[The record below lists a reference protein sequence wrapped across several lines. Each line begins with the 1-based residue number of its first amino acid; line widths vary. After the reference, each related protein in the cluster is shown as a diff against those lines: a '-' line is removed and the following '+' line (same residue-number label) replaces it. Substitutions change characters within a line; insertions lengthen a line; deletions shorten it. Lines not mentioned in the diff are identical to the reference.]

1 MLDRN
6 AWLPY
11 TALQA
16 ADGRVELELGEVK
29 ERMTSKNHPEQPPNS
44 PFAKGNGNRR
54 IVSIGECMIEMA
66 DRGDGLMSL
75 AYAGDTLNTA
85 VYLARINGPELKVDY
100 VTALGDDPYS
110 DAMLAF
116 WRREGI
122 GTDCVARLPG
132 QLPGLYLIRTDDHG
146 ERSFYYYRSAA
157 PARSLFDLPETVDL
171 LDRLADA
178 DMVHFSGITLSI
190 LSYPARDR
198 LAEALEKLRRGG
210 TRIVFDGNYRPS
222 LWPSADVARR
232 VTTRFLSFVDLALP
246 SADDEERLFGDT
258 SCEAVAQR
266 MHALG
271 VTEVLVKHGAD
282 GCFISLGDIRRHVPV
297 TERVKPVDTTGAG
310 NSFNA
315 GYLSGRLAGI
325 GPVAAARIGNR
336 LAARVIC
343 HRGAII
349 PRDAMADLSIGT
361 AQF

>member
-1 MLDRN
+1 MTTGMKLS
-6 AWLPY
+6 
-11 TALQA
+11 QA
-16 ADGRVELELGEVK
+16 ATTFSGAA
-29 ERMTSKNHPEQPPNS
+29 
-44 PFAKGNGNRR
+44 AKRPRR

-66 DRGDGLMSL
+66 DRGDGTMTM

-85 VYLARINGPELKVDY
+85 VYLARINGPALAVDY

-116 WRREGI
+116 WRTEGI
-122 GTDCVARLPG
+122 STDWVARLPG
-132 QLPGLYLIRTDDHG
+132 QLPGLYLIRTDAAG

-171 LDRLADA
+171 LDHLADA

-232 VTTRFLSFVDLALP
+232 VVTRFLSFVDLALP
-246 SADDEERLFGDT
+246 SADDEELLFGDK
-258 SCEAVAQR
+258 SCEAIADR
-266 MHALG
+266 MHASG
-271 VTEVLVKHGAD
+271 VNEVLVKHGAE
-282 GCFISLGDIRRHVPV
+282 GCFISQDGQRLHVPV
-297 TERVKPVDTTGAG
+297 TEVVKPVDTTGAG
-310 NSFNA
+310 DSFNA
-315 GYLSGRLAGI
+315 GYLSGRLAGMS
-325 GPVAAARIGNR
+325 PVEAARIGSR
-336 LAARVIC
+336 LAATVIC

-349 PRDAMADLSIGT
+349 PRDAMSELLGCLA
-361 AQF
+361 

>member
-1 MLDRN
+1 MTTRTKAEN
-6 AWLPY
+6 SMGATPY
-11 TALQA
+11 PK
-16 ADGRVELELGEVK
+16 ADHK
-29 ERMTSKNHPEQPPNS
+29 
-44 PFAKGNGNRR
+44 RR

-66 DRGDGLMSL
+66 DRGDGTMTM

-85 VYLARINGPELKVDY
+85 VYLARINGATLKVDY

-110 DAMLAF
+110 DAMLSF
-116 WRREGI
+116 WQGEGI

-132 QLPGLYLIRTDDHG
+132 QLPGLYLIRTDTTG

-171 LDRLADA
+171 LDRLAGA

-232 VTTRFLSFVDLALP
+232 VVTRFLAFVDVALP
-246 SADDEERLFGDT
+246 SADDEEHLFGDT
-258 SCEAVAQR
+258 SCEAIAAR
-266 MHALG
+266 MHGLG
-271 VTEVLVKHGAD
+271 VGEVLVKHGAD
-282 GCFISLGDIRRHVPV
+282 GCFISQDGQGVHVPV
-297 TERVKPVDTTGAG
+297 LERVKPVDTTGAG
-310 NSFNA
+310 DSFNA
-315 GYLSGRLAGI
+315 GYLSGRLAGLE
-325 GPVAAARIGNR
+325 PVDAANMGNR
-336 LAARVIC
+336 LAATVIR

-349 PRDAMADLSIGT
+349 PREAMADLISCLPKIE
-361 AQF
+361 

>member
-1 MLDRN
+1 MTSEMKLS
-6 AWLPY
+6 
-11 TALQA
+11 QA
-16 ADGRVELELGEVK
+16 AREKSCAGTR
-29 ERMTSKNHPEQPPNS
+29 QP
-44 PFAKGNGNRR
+44 RR

-66 DRGDGLMSL
+66 DQGDGMMTM

-85 VYLARINGPELKVDY
+85 VYLARINGPAVTVDY

-116 WRREGI
+116 WRQEGI
-122 GTDCVARLPG
+122 GTDWVARLPG
-132 QLPGLYLIRTDDHG
+132 QLPGLYLIRTDEEG

-171 LDRLADA
+171 LDHLADA

-232 VTTRFLSFVDLALP
+232 VVTRFLSFVDLALP
-246 SADDEERLFGDT
+246 SADDEALLFGDK
-258 SCEAVAQR
+258 SCEAIALR

-271 VTEVLVKHGAD
+271 VNEVLVKHGAE
-282 GCFISLGDIRRHVPV
+282 GCFISQDDLRVHVPV
-297 TERVKPVDTTGAG
+297 SELVKPVDTTGAG
-310 NSFNA
+310 DSFNA
-315 GYLSGRLAGI
+315 GYLSGRLAGLD
-325 GPVAAARIGNR
+325 PVESALIGNR
-336 LAARVIC
+336 LAATVIR

-349 PRDAMADLSIGT
+349 PRDAMGDLLGCLT
-361 AQF
+361 

>member
-1 MLDRN
+1 
-6 AWLPY
+6 
-11 TALQA
+11 
-16 ADGRVELELGEVK
+16 
-29 ERMTSKNHPEQPPNS
+29 MTSPTITSQPATERSRGETRQP
-44 PFAKGNGNRR
+44 RR

-66 DRGDGLMSL
+66 DRGDGAMTM

-85 VYLARINGPELKVDY
+85 VYLARINGPALAVDY

-116 WRREGI
+116 WRQEGI
-122 GTDCVARLPG
+122 GTEWVARLPG
-132 QLPGLYLIRTDDHG
+132 QLPGLYLIRTDAAG

-171 LDRLADA
+171 LDHLADA

-232 VTTRFLSFVDLALP
+232 VVTRFLSFVDLALP
-246 SADDEERLFGDT
+246 SADDEHLLFGDK
-258 SCEAVAQR
+258 SCEAVAER

-271 VTEVLVKHGAD
+271 VDEVLVKNGAA
-282 GCFISLGDIRRHVPV
+282 GCFISQEELRIHVPAG
-297 TERVKPVDTTGAG
+297 ERVKPVDTTGAG
-310 NSFNA
+310 DSFNA
-315 GYLSGRLAGI
+315 GYLSGRLAGQA
-325 GPVAAARIGNR
+325 PLEAARFGNR

-349 PRDAMADLSIGT
+349 PRETMADLMGCL
-361 AQF
+361 A